1 MHTGRSLRELDSG
14 SLVDIGYRLM
24 LKFEIVSEE
33 EYEAIRKVDGKIAD
47 LVFEDET
54 GMPAITQLIPPA
66 DEMVKRRG

>member
-1 MHTGRSLRELDSG
+1 
-14 SLVDIGYRLM
+14 M